1 MPVSRFESPLT
12 GGHPNS
18 LGNTVSVVDEVL
30 ADRALLA
37 ELVACYR
44 SEGAVVRLRVS
55 SAVKRV
61 AQQQPEWVAA
71 HLDDLLGWV
80 AQIDQ
85 ASTKW
90 TLSILFVLLDDRM
103 TPPQRDAAI
112 ALMQANL
119 HYDDWIVQNTTAD
132 SLAHFARQRP
142 ELAAWLIPELR
153 VLTSSRHKSVRGR
166 AAKLLAS
173 LATPSPQPGEYTGRT
188 ASVAQ
193 WKSSSVLRK
202 GLGVRVPPGA
212 PDLSRVPWSPSIGL
226 RPVDWSPD
234 GEE

>member
-1 MPVSRFESPLT
+1 MPVGRFEGPLT

-18 LGNTVSVVDEVL
+18 
-30 ADRALLA
+30 
-37 ELVACYR
+37 
-44 SEGAVVRLRVS
+44 
-55 SAVKRV
+55 
-61 AQQQPEWVAA
+61 
-71 HLDDLLGWV
+71 LGWV

-90 TLSILFVLLDDRM
+90 TLSTLFVLLDTHM

-119 HYDDWIVQNTTAD
+119 HYDDWIVQNTTAE
-132 SLAHFARQRP
+132 SLAHFAGQRP
-142 ELAAWLIPELR
+142 ELAAWLVPEQR
-153 VLTSSRHKSVRGR
+153 VLTSSRHTSVRGR
-166 AAKLLAS
+166 AAKLLA
-173 LATPSPQPGEYTGRT
+173 AHGAPYPHPGEYTGCT

-212 PDLSRVPWSPSIGL
+212 LV
-226 RPVDWSPD
+226 
-234 GEE
+234 

>member
-1 MPVSRFESPLT
+1 MTVSRFESPLT

-30 ADRALLA
+30 ADPALLA

-44 SEGAVVRLRVS
+44 SEDAVVRLRVS

-61 AQQQPEWVAA
+61 AQQRPAWVAA

-80 AQIDQ
+80 AQVDQ

-90 TLSILFVLLDDRM
+90 TLSILFVLLDAHM

-119 HYDDWIVQNTTAD
+119 HYDDWIVQNTTAE
-132 SLAHFARQRP
+132 SLAHYGRQRP
-142 ELAAWLIPELR
+142 ELAAWLVPELR
-153 VLTSSRHKSVRGR
+153 TLTMSRHKSVRHR
-166 AAKLLAS
+166 AQKLLTS
-173 LATPSPQPGEYTGRT
+173 L
-188 ASVAQ
+188 
-193 WKSSSVLRK
+193 
-202 GLGVRVPPGA
+202 GA
-212 PDLSRVPWSPSIGL
+212 P
-226 RPVDWSPD
+226 
-234 GEE
+234 

>member
-1 MPVSRFESPLT
+1 MSVNRFETPLS

-30 ADRALLA
+30 ADRSLLA

-44 SEGAVVRLRVS
+44 SDDAVVRLRVS

-61 AQQQPEWVAA
+61 AQQRPEWVAA

-90 TLSILFVLLDDRM
+90 TLSTLFVLLDAHM
-103 TPPQRDAAI
+103 TPQQRDTAVAI
-112 ALMQANL
+112 MRSNL
-119 HYDDWIVQNTTAD
+119 HYADWIVQNTTAE

-142 ELAAWLIPELR
+142 ELATWLVPELQK
-153 VLTSSRHKSVRGR
+153 LTASHHKSVRGR
-166 AAKLLAS
+166 AQKLLTS
-173 LATPSPQPGEYTGRT
+173 LDTR
-188 ASVAQ
+188 
-193 WKSSSVLRK
+193 
-202 GLGVRVPPGA
+202 
-212 PDLSRVPWSPSIGL
+212 
-226 RPVDWSPD
+226 
-234 GEE
+234 

>member
-18 LGNTVSVVDEVL
+18 LGNTLSVVDEVL

-44 SEGAVVRLRVS
+44 SDDAVVRLRVS

-61 AQQQPEWVAA
+61 AQQWPEWVAA

-90 TLSILFVLLDDRM
+90 TLSILFVLLDDYM
-103 TPPQRDAAI
+103 TPSQRDAAI

-142 ELAAWLIPELR
+142 ELAAWLVPELR

-173 LATPSPQPGEYTGRT
+173 LATPSPQPGE
-188 ASVAQ
+188 
-193 WKSSSVLRK
+193 
-202 GLGVRVPPGA
+202 
-212 PDLSRVPWSPSIGL
+212 
-226 RPVDWSPD
+226 
-234 GEE
+234 